1 MVFASKGAQR
11 SSTSQFTTVSMEE
24 ALATDHRDKMSNYD
38 PEDGDVPFIEDMSD
52 SNFDDIFSEEDFD
65 EDDDE

>member
-24 ALATDHRDKMSNYD
+24 ALATDHHDKMSNYD
-38 PEDGDVPFIEDMSD
+38 PEDGDVDFSFIENMS
-52 SNFDDIFSEEDFD
+52 DDIFGEDFD
-65 EDDDE
+65 